1 MIGCLCGGEG
11 LIRREKDKIDANSN
25 KCKKGKS
32 SIIKR
37 IIKRSS
43 KRFKRLVLCILC
55 ILLLLLGGIS
65 YSSGI
70 ANPLVGLRGIWLMT
84 NGNRKIHKLSE
95 SPLVYVC
102 NSFSDFVLQME
113 SELYKVIDEGDRHF
127 ELRRGGEIITMESRD
142 FLGFYEMIREVD
154 RK

>member
-1 MIGCLCGGEG
+1 MIGFLCGGEG

-32 SIIKR
+32 SIIKS

-84 NGNRKIHKLSE
+84 NGSRKIHKLSDN
-95 SPLVYVC
+95 PMVYIC
-102 NSFSDFVLQME
+102 NSFTDFTLQMM
-113 SELYKVIDEGDRHF
+113 SEQYIVIDKSGRYF
-127 ELRRGGEIITMESRD
+127 ELRKNGEVITLKSED
-142 FLGFYEMIREVD
+142 FLGFYEIIREVE
-154 RK
+154 RR